1 MVEVPAGRFRRQR
14 APRGSGDRLREEI
27 LDTATELL
35 LKTGHAKAVS
45 IRSVA
50 QHVGVTPPSIY
61 LHFQDKDAL
70 LDAVCARYFAKL
82 DAEMQQAAA
91 GHFSTVEVL
100 RAQALAYVRFA
111 VETPELYRLA
121 TMGEWARGA
130 VQAWAATRGTE
141 EQAPTLSNMD
151 VAKLRT
157 LRGAVADL
165 LVGRQP
171 AADEIE
177 AKSTFALS
185 ADGELRLA
193 PIGRG
198 WLWLASVLWAEIL
211 LAQRTGGWR
220 RLKQCHNPACRSAFY
235 DRSKNNSGVWHNVK
249 TCGNAANLRAS
260 RARRRQAQR
269 GD

>member
-1 MVEVPAGRFRRQR
+1 MQDFLNTVAISDYGPDLLA
-14 APRGSGDRLREEI
+14 
-27 LDTATELL
+27 DTAE
-35 LKTGHAKAVS
+35 
-45 IRSVA
+45 A
-50 QHVGVTPPSIY
+50 Q
-61 LHFQDKDAL
+61 Q
-70 LDAVCARYFAKL
+70 
-82 DAEMQQAAA
+82 
-91 GHFSTVEVL
+91 
-100 RAQALAYVRFA
+100 
-111 VETPELYRLA
+111 
-121 TMGEWARGA
+121 WARGA

-211 LAQRTGGWR
+211 LAQQNRGMAAAQAMSQPGMPVRVLRPLEEQQR
-220 RLKQCHNPACRSAFY
+220 RLAQRQDVWECGEPACVTRSAA
-235 DRSKNNSGVWHNVK
+235 SS
-249 TCGNAANLRAS
+249 AAR
-260 RARRRQAQR
+260 
-269 GD
+269 

>member
-1 MVEVPAGRFRRQR
+1 MSLPWPASDRYRLTA
-14 APRGSGDRLREEI
+14 APGGLALVQDFLNTVAISDYGPDL
-27 LDTATELL
+27 LADTAE
-35 LKTGHAKAVS
+35 
-45 IRSVA
+45 A
-50 QHVGVTPPSIY
+50 Q
-61 LHFQDKDAL
+61 Q
-70 LDAVCARYFAKL
+70 
-82 DAEMQQAAA
+82 
-91 GHFSTVEVL
+91 
-100 RAQALAYVRFA
+100 
-111 VETPELYRLA
+111 
-121 TMGEWARGA
+121 WARGA